1 MADSSSTPKA
11 DADSDFQKDENPNP
25 SLSPNPNP
33 NSSNA
38 MTVGVNQPVSSAMC
52 LVRFAL
58 DSAGGGFMGSIFGYG
73 SGLINRKG
81 FKGSF
86 VDAGASAKTFAVL
99 SGVHS
104 LVICFLK
111 KLRGKDDAINA
122 GIAGCSTG
130 LALSF
135 PGTPQTLIQS
145 CVTFGAFS
153 FILEGLNKRQQTALA
168 LSYPLLE
175 SGRGH
180 QDAVSSLAFPL
191 PADLKT
197 SFSSFRL
204 SLKKPK
210 KYKVSL

>member
-1 MADSSSTPKA
+1 MFT
-11 DADSDFQKDENPNP
+11 FWL
-25 SLSPNPNP
+25 SLN
-33 NSSNA
+33 
-38 MTVGVNQPVSSAMC
+38 
-52 LVRFAL
+52 LVEEYFVL
-58 DSAGGGFMGSIFGYG
+58 YYVLIHWKLGS
-73 SGLINRKG
+73 
-81 FKGSF
+81 
-86 VDAGASAKTFAVL
+86 
-99 SGVHS
+99 
-104 LVICFLK
+104 
-111 KLRGKDDAINA
+111 
-122 GIAGCSTG
+122 
-130 LALSF
+130 
-135 PGTPQTLIQS
+135 Q
-145 CVTFGAFS
+145 FGAFS